1 MELLIAVLIA
11 FGVVSAEQGKKLNE
25 DPKMAQ
31 ELAEKHNITDKQI
44 NDYKESIVEL
54 EDTDF

>member
-11 FGVVSAEQGKKLNE
+11 FGVVSSDQGKKLIE
-25 DPKMAQ
+25 DPAQ
-31 ELAEKHNITDKQI
+31 AKELAAKHNITDKEI
-44 NDYKESIVEL
+44 NDYKDRIVEL